1 MGVADLACTET
12 NIAPSKDLFKPMIIT
27 PMSTLTRG
35 VQQLVSTPSLTGQ
48 VAEIHGNN
56 VTLSQPPPYVDE
68 DTGKNI
74 ETFWSL
80 GYA

>member
-1 MGVADLACTET
+1 
-12 NIAPSKDLFKPMIIT
+12 MIIT

-35 VQQLVSTPSLTGQ
+35 VQQLVSDSALTGQ
-48 VAEIHGNN
+48 VAEIHGDN
-56 VTLSQPPPYVDE
+56 VTLAQPPAYVDE

>member
-1 MGVADLACTET
+1 
-12 NIAPSKDLFKPMIIT
+12 MIVT

-35 VQQLVSTPSLTGQ
+35 VQQLVSNPSLTGQ
-48 VAEIHGNN
+48 IAEIHGQS
-56 VTLSQPPPYVDE
+56 VTLREPPAYADE

>member
-1 MGVADLACTET
+1 MA
-12 NIAPSKDLFKPMIIT
+12 IT

-35 VQQLVSTPSLTGQ
+35 VQQLVSDPSVTGQ
-48 VAEIHGNN
+48 IAEIHGDH
-56 VTLSQPPPYVDE
+56 VTIREPTPYVD
-68 DTGKNI
+68 DDAGKNI

>member
-1 MGVADLACTET
+1 
-12 NIAPSKDLFKPMIIT
+12 MIIT
-27 PMSTLTRG
+27 PMSTLTKG
-35 VQQLVSTPSLTGQ
+35 VQQLVSDSSLTGQ
-48 VAEIHGNN
+48 IAEIHGNS

-68 DTGKNI
+68 DSRHNL